1 MRSEFQFINDIKSRY
16 DLKKV
21 GDDCAVLPKDDRNDL
36 LITSDMLVENVD
48 FRLDWATPE
57 QVGNKALAVSL
68 SDIAAM
74 GGAPKHAMLSI
85 AIVENLW
92 KGDFLDRFLDGWH
105 HLAHQYGVEL
115 IGGDISST
123 SGPLTIDSTV
133 LGEVPRGGAL
143 LRSGAKVG
151 DGVYVT
157 GTIGGAAAGLRLK
170 LERQDLDLTSAQSL
184 LEQHLSPR
192 PQLSIAKLLQEHVL
206 ANALIDISDG
216 LSSDL
221 AHICEASRVGA
232 EIEAELLPIAPE
244 VRDFFSRDASL
255 DLALNGGEDFQL
267 LFTGNEERVREA
279 GLPQVTRIGTITAD
293 PGSIELISADGRAV
307 LMPNGYQHF

>member
-1 MRSEFQFINDIKSRY
+1 MRSEFQFINDIRSRF

-21 GDDCAVLPKDDRNDL
+21 GDDCAVLPKDDKTDL

-57 QVGNKALAVSL
+57 QIGYKSLAVSL

-74 GGAPKHAMLSI
+74 GGTPKHAMLSI

-92 KGDFLDRFLDGWH
+92 KGDFLDRFYEGWH
-105 HLAHQYGVEL
+105 NLAHQYGVEL

-133 LGEVPRGGAL
+133 LGEATRGRAL
-143 LRSGAKVG
+143 LRSGAKPG
-151 DGVYVT
+151 DGIYVT
-157 GTIGGAAAGLRLK
+157 GTIGGAAAGLRLM
-170 LERQDLDLTSAQSL
+170 LEGQDLDLNKGHSL
-184 LEQHLSPR
+184 LEQHFSPK
-192 PQLSIAKLLQEHVL
+192 PQLSMAKLLQEQGL
-206 ANALIDISDG
+206 ANAVIDISDG

-221 AHICEASRVGA
+221 THICEASGVGA
-232 EIEAELLPIAPE
+232 EIEAELLPVDPG
-244 VRDFFSRDASL
+244 VHDFFNSDECL
-255 DLALNGGEDFQL
+255 DMALNGGEDFQL
-267 LFTGNEERVREA
+267 LFTGDEKRVSEA

-293 PGSIELISADGRAV
+293 PGLIELISADGRTP
-307 LMPNGYQHF
+307 LTPKGYQHF